1 MRSIDFVNS
10 TTGFAAGRNGDVLK
24 TTNAGD
30 NWFLVGSP
38 VFWDVTSIRFTNENT
53 GYGFGSNFYLKTVNG
68 GANWNI
74 LLIVS
79 GSTRTYGKVDI
90 TSNGAIHAV
99 GSNGAMIRS
108 TDGGV
113 SFIRQA
119 VFTEADISNIKFVDS
134 QTGYAVAGFGPAD
147 ILKTTNA
154 GQTWVSQIGS
164 YTPALY
170 GIAFVNDQTGYV
182 CGTLNIR
189 KLQWRH
195 QLDKCLYQFNQ

>member
-1 MRSIDFVNS
+1 
-10 TTGFAAGRNGDVLK
+10 
-24 TTNAGD
+24 
-30 NWFLVGSP
+30 
-38 VFWDVTSIRFTNENT
+38 
-53 GYGFGSNFYLKTVNG
+53 
-68 GANWNI
+68 
-74 LLIVS
+74 
-79 GSTRTYGKVDI
+79 
-90 TSNGAIHAV
+90 
-99 GSNGAMIRS
+99 MIRS

-170 GIAFVNDQTGYV
+170 GIAFVNAQTGYI

-189 KLQWRH
+189 KTTNGGTNWTNVYTSATSEVFARYLLCQCKYRFAVGS
-195 QLDKCLYQFNQ
+195 YGTS